1 MEHDA
6 LHILLTDDDADDRL
20 FFKEA
25 MEEIK
30 IKTVVSFVNDGLQL
44 MNYLNQPNVRL
55 PNVVF
60 LDLNMPVKNGLECL
74 KEIRRN
80 SRLRDLAIVIYSTSG
95 SDQDIEEAFVHGAN
109 IYIKKPNDFS
119 KLKSTLTQVITR
131 NWQYHTLGLKKENFL
146 FSYNE
151 LNV

>member
-95 SDQDIEEAFVHGAN
+95 SEQDIEEAFVHGAN

>member
-60 LDLNMPVKNGLECL
+60 PDLNMPAKNGLECL

-95 SDQDIEEAFVHGAN
+95 SEQDIEEAFVHGAN

-146 FSYNE
+146 FSFNE